1 MKEEQKKRKE
11 KYLFTLYK
19 LIGNFAHPSAIWTH
33 TFDLWK
39 KILLLASFLS
49 RRSFRWRL
57 SLDTRVFPSLA
68 CKNIVGTAS
77 DFKILFGFSV
87 SWTRASWKQS
97 GVKCSLHTNVCFSFR
112 WFSLRIFWS
121 QTSFDSSLGK
131 LWYVILVP
139 FVYHQPFV
147 QIGTMQ
153 WGISKFLSDTKALG
167 RNFWL
172 PPKEHLKAVEALKWR
187 NTWDT
192 AEYKRLQ
199 KKQRCRRPTF
209 NLTRFQQL
217 LSRIRIRVTTKNF
230 ADELFV
236 VRPLISI

>member
-1 MKEEQKKRKE
+1 MEIWSIRAGFE
-11 KYLFTLYK
+11 LTL
-19 LIGNFAHPSAIWTH
+19 LI
-33 TFDLWK
+33 WK

-77 DFKILFGFSV
+77 DFKILLGFSV
-87 SWTRASWKQS
+87 CWTRASWKQS

-192 AEYKRLQ
+192 AEYTRLQ